1 MDFQLNFETE
11 MVGKC
16 DLAEPLC
23 VEPATTV
30 REALARMKDRNCA
43 AVLICRDNAVVG
55 IYTERDALR
64 MMAEKADFDVPIERV
79 MTRDPVVMRADE
91 SVARAINAMT
101 HGGYR
106 RLPIV
111 DDRGRPL
118 GIIKVEGI
126 LHYLVEHF
134 PTVIYNLPP
143 KPHYSTQDREGA

>member
-1 MDFQLNFETE
+1 VDFQLNFESE
-11 MVGKC
+11 MIGKC

-23 VEPATTV
+23 VEPSISV
-30 REALARMKDRNCA
+30 REALARMKDLNCA

-64 MMAEKADFDVPIERV
+64 MMASGADFDVPIEQV
-79 MTRDPVVMRADE
+79 MTRDPVVLRADD
-91 SVARAINAMT
+91 SVAQAINAMT

-111 DDRGRPL
+111 DDRGKPL

-134 PTVIYNLPP
+134 PTVIYTLPP
-143 KPHYSTQDREGA
+143 KPHYTTQEREGA